1 VISLCKAGLVDGQE
15 LTNDLDLLIKLAM
28 ELQSIAQNGLTYT
41 KDQYDKERFERVR
54 EISALILSMKTGFPI
69 EKVKDVFCSETGYQ
83 TPKIETRAAMF
94 NKNKILLVKEQEK
107 WSLPGGWVDYN
118 ETIASSTIKEVKE
131 EAGLDIIP
139 IRIIAIQNRNDHNF
153 PKFAYG
159 ICKVF
164 MLCSITSGSFQPNT
178 ETTESGFFSLD
189 ELPILDESKTIYN
202 QVQMCFKSFSSE
214 KWEVV
219 FD

>member
-1 VISLCKAGLVDGQE
+1 ME
-15 LTNDLDLLIKLAM
+15 TTNDFDMLIKLAM

-41 KDQYDKERFERVR
+41 KDLYDKERFERVR
-54 EISALILSMKTGFPI
+54 EISAQFMSMKTGFSL
-69 EKVKDVFCSETGYQ
+69 ERVKDIFCNETGYQ

-94 NKNKILLVKEQEK
+94 SKNKILLVKEQEK
-107 WSLPGGWVDYN
+107 WALPGGWVDYN

-131 EAGLDIIP
+131 ETGLDVIP
-139 IRIIAIQNRNDHNF
+139 LRIIAIQDRNKHNS

-164 MLCSITSGSFQPNT
+164 ILCSIVSGSFQPNN
-178 ETTESGFFSLD
+178 ETTESGFFSLN
-189 ELPILDESKTIYN
+189 ELPILDENKTIYN
-202 QVQMCFKSFSSE
+202 QIQMCFKSFKNE

>member
-1 VISLCKAGLVDGQE
+1 MGLV
-15 LTNDLDLLIKLAM
+15 NDFDISIKLSM

-41 KDQYDKERFERVR
+41 KDKYDKERFERVR
-54 EISALILSMKTGFPI
+54 EISAEIMSLKTGFSI
-69 EKVKDVFCSETGYQ
+69 DKVNDIFCNEKGYQ

-94 NKNKILLVKEQEK
+94 EKNKILLVKEQEK

-131 EAGLDIIP
+131 ETGLDIIP
-139 IRIIAIQNRNDHNF
+139 SKIIAIQDRNKHNS

-164 MLCSITSGSFQPNT
+164 ILCSIIGGSFQPNN
-178 ETTESGFFSLD
+178 ETTESGFFSLE
-189 ELPILDESKTIYN
+189 ELPVLDKNKTVFN
-202 QVQMCFKSFSSE
+202 QVQMCFDSFNDE
-214 KWEVV
+214 KWTVV

>member
-1 VISLCKAGLVDGQE
+1 M
-15 LTNDLDLLIKLAM
+15 NDLDALIKFAM

-41 KDQYDKERFERVR
+41 KDPFDKERFERVR
-54 EISALILSMKTGFPI
+54 EISAQIVSMKTGFPI
-69 EKVKDVFCSETGYQ
+69 EKVKDLFCNETGYQ
-83 TPKIETRAAMF
+83 TPKIETRAAIF
-94 NKNKILLVKEQEK
+94 NENKILLVKEQDK

-118 ETIASSTIKEVKE
+118 ESISSNTIKEVKE

-139 IRIIAIQNRNDHNF
+139 LRIIAIQDRNKHNF

-164 MLCSITSGSFQPNT
+164 VLCSVISGSFQSNN
-178 ETTESGFFSLD
+178 ETTESNFFSLD
-189 ELPILDESKTIYN
+189 NLPIIDENKNVYDQI
-202 QVQMCFKSFSSE
+202 QMCFDAHKNE
-214 KWEVV
+214 KWEVI

>member
-1 VISLCKAGLVDGQE
+1 M
-15 LTNDLDLLIKLAM
+15 NDLDELVKFAM

-41 KDQYDKERFERVR
+41 KDPFDKERFERVR
-54 EISALILSMKTGFPI
+54 EISAQIVSMKTGFPI
-69 EKVKDVFCSETGYQ
+69 EKVKDLFCNETGYQ
-83 TPKIETRAAMF
+83 TPKIETRAAIF
-94 NKNKILLVKEQEK
+94 NENKILLVKEQNK

-118 ETIASSTIKEVKE
+118 ESISSNTIKEVKE

-139 IRIIAIQNRNDHNF
+139 LRIIAIQDRNKHNF

-164 MLCSITSGSFQPNT
+164 VLCSVIGGSFQSNN
-178 ETTESGFFSLD
+178 ETTESNFFSLD
-189 ELPILDESKTIYN
+189 NLPIIDENKNVYDQI
-202 QVQMCFKSFSSE
+202 QMCFDAHKNK
-214 KWEVV
+214 KWQVI

>member
-1 VISLCKAGLVDGQE
+1 M
-15 LTNDLDLLIKLAM
+15 NNLDALIKLAM

-41 KDQYDKERFERVR
+41 KDPFDKERFERVR
-54 EISALILSMKTGFPI
+54 EISAQIVSMKTGFPI
-69 EKVKDVFCSETGYQ
+69 KKVKDLFCNETGYQ
-83 TPKIETRAAMF
+83 TPKIETRAAIF
-94 NKNKILLVKEQEK
+94 NENKILLVKEQDK

-118 ETIASSTIKEVKE
+118 ESISSNTIKEVKE

-139 IRIIAIQNRNDHNF
+139 LRIIAIQDRNKHNS

-164 MLCSITSGSFQPNT
+164 VLCYVISGSFQSNN
-178 ETTESGFFSLD
+178 ETTESNFFSLD
-189 ELPILDESKTIYN
+189 NLPIIDENKNVYDQIK
-202 QVQMCFKSFSSE
+202 MCFDAHKNE
-214 KWEVV
+214 KWDVI

>member
-1 VISLCKAGLVDGQE
+1 M
-15 LTNDLDLLIKLAM
+15 NDLDELIKIAM

-41 KDQYDKERFERVR
+41 KDPFDKQRFERVR
-54 EISALILSMKTGFPI
+54 EISAQMISMKTELPL
-69 EKVKDVFCSETGYQ
+69 EKVKDLFCNETGYQ
-83 TPKIETRAAMF
+83 TPKIETRAAIF
-94 NKNKILLVKEQEK
+94 KENKILLVKEQDK

-118 ETIASSTIKEVKE
+118 ESIASNTIKEVKE
-131 EAGLDIIP
+131 ESGLDVIP
-139 IRIIAIQNRNDHNF
+139 LRIIAIQDRNKHNF

-159 ICKVF
+159 IFKVF
-164 MLCSITSGSFQPNT
+164 VLCYVISGSFKEND

-189 ELPILDESKTIYN
+189 NLPIIDENKNVYDQIK
-202 QVQMCFKSFSSE
+202 MCFDAYKNE